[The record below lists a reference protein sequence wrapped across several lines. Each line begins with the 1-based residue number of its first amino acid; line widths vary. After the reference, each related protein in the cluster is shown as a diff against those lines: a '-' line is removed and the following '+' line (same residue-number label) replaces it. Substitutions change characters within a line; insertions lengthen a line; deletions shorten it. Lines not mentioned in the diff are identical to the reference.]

1 MIRKVL
7 STLAAMALVVAGWA
21 APAQAALSDCTAYS
35 GVVCLWK
42 DGNAGGII
50 WRQTLAQVPST
61 SCRALTGGWSNTV
74 TTVRLQTTGQWVLQ
88 AYDNA
93 SCTGAVVEIYQNAAL
108 EFTYDFTGN
117 PWNNKI
123 SSVKLRVK

>member
-1 MIRKVL
+1 MIRKIL
-7 STLAAMALVVAGWA
+7 STLAAMVLVVAGWA
-21 APAQAALSDCTAYS
+21 TPARAALSDCTAYS

-42 DGNAGGII
+42 DGNAGGSV
-50 WRQTLAQVPST
+50 WRQTLAQVPAT